1 MPPKERIA
9 YFYDGDVGNVYFGPN
24 HPMKPHRL
32 CMTHHLVLSYGL
44 YKKMEIYR
52 PHKAYPVELAQFHSA
67 DYVEF
72 LHRISPNTQH
82 LFADELARY
91 NLGEDCPVFEN
102 LFEFCQIYAGGTID
116 AARRL
121 NHQLC
126 DIAINWAGGL
136 HHAKKSAAS
145 GFCYINDLVLG
156 ILELLKVMTVSFH
169 KYGDMFFPGT
179 GDVKDIG
186 EREGK
191 YYAINV
197 PLKDGIDDASFT
209 RLFKTIIAKVVE
221 TYLPGVIVLQCGAD
235 SLAGD
240 RLGCFNLSIEGH
252 SECVKFVKKFNL
264 PLLVTGGGGYTKENV
279 ARCWTVETGV
289 LLDADLPNE
298 IPENEYIKYFAPDYT
313 LKIPNGNMENLN
325 SKSYLSTIKVQVL
338 ESLRCIQHAP
348 GVQMQEVPPDFY
360 IPEFNEDEQNPDERV
375 DRLWIVC
382 TDNYCLA
389 FVVTLNQ
396 IYWSCLDFY
405 DDGDYRNNVH
415 SKAHGKY
422 RRRSSLFLSP
432 CSVSRTWNNCFR
444 DYTVRNIND
453 RSQSLKCQCQRVDDT
468 GGMTS
473 ADANRTWFTESVS
486 QANQIL
492 GDLNGQKVTS
502 FENGSVMPSNVA
514 SDHSSYKTRGNYIED
529 EAWRLLQDSVA
540 YYCGSPVGTIAAKDP
555 SDSSSNVLNY
565 DQVFIRDFI
574 PSGMAFLLKGEYDI
588 VRNFILHTLQLQSW
602 EKTMDCHSPGQGLMP
617 ASFKV
622 RTVPL
627 DGDDSATEEVLDPD
641 FGEAAIGRVAPVD
654 SGALFYSA
662 LLSAREML
670 APEDGSAD
678 LIRAL
683 NNRLIAL
690 SFHTQ
695 EYYWVDKRKL
705 NEIYRYKQEEYS
717 YDAVNKF
724 NIYPDQISPWLVE
737 WMPDKGGYFIGNLQ
751 PAHMDFRFFS
761 LGNLWSIVSSLAT
774 THQSHAI
781 LDLIEAKWSDLVA
794 DMPFKICY
802 PALEGQEWR
811 IITGSDP
818 KNTPWSYHNGGSW
831 PTLLWQLAV
840 ACIKMNRPE
849 IAAKAIDIAERRLA
863 ADKWPE
869 YYDTKRAR
877 FIGKQ
882 ARLYQT
888 WSIAGFLVAKLLI
901 EKPDAARNIWN
912 DEDAEIVNALN
923 IMADSNPGRK
933 RGRKVLKK
941 TYIV

>member
-1 MPPKERIA
+1 MMMRTTEIVRHAI
-9 YFYDGDVGNVYFGPN
+9 FGAAP
-24 HPMKPHRL
+24 
-32 CMTHHLVLSYGL
+32 S
-44 YKKMEIYR
+44 
-52 PHKAYPVELAQFHSA
+52 HSFA
-67 DYVEF
+67 GF
-72 LHRISPNTQH
+72 FANT
-82 LFADELARY
+82 
-91 NLGEDCPVFEN
+91 P
-102 LFEFCQIYAGGTID
+102 
-116 AARRL
+116 
-121 NHQLC
+121 QL
-126 DIAINWAGGL
+126 D
-136 HHAKKSAAS
+136 
-145 GFCYINDLVLG
+145 
-156 ILELLKVMTVSFH
+156 
-169 KYGDMFFPGT
+169 
-179 GDVKDIG
+179 
-186 EREGK
+186 
-191 YYAINV
+191 
-197 PLKDGIDDASFT
+197 
-209 RLFKTIIAKVVE
+209 
-221 TYLPGVIVLQCGAD
+221 
-235 SLAGD
+235 
-240 RLGCFNLSIEGH
+240 
-252 SECVKFVKKFNL
+252 
-264 PLLVTGGGGYTKENV
+264 
-279 ARCWTVETGV
+279 
-289 LLDADLPNE
+289 
-298 IPENEYIKYFAPDYT
+298 
-313 LKIPNGNMENLN
+313 
-325 SKSYLSTIKVQVL
+325 
-338 ESLRCIQHAP
+338 
-348 GVQMQEVPPDFY
+348 
-360 IPEFNEDEQNPDERV
+360 
-375 DRLWIVC
+375 
-382 TDNYCLA
+382 
-389 FVVTLNQ
+389 
-396 IYWSCLDFY
+396 
-405 DDGDYRNNVH
+405 VH

-422 RRRSSLFLSP
+422 RRRSSLFVSR
-432 CSVSRTWNNCFR
+432 CSVSTMSNNCFR
-444 DYTVRNIND
+444 DYRVRNIND
-453 RSQSLKCQCQRVDDT
+453 QSRSLKCQCQRVDDAD
-468 GGMTS
+468 GMTS
-473 ADANRTWFTESVS
+473 GDANRTWFTESVS

-492 GDLNGQKVTS
+492 GDLNGQKVIS
-502 FENGSVMPSNVA
+502 FENGSVMPNNEASN
-514 SDHSSYKTRGNYIED
+514 HSSYKTRGNSIED
-529 EAWRLLQDSVA
+529 EAWRLLQDSVV

-555 SDSSSNVLNY
+555 SDSSSNCLNY

-654 SGALFYSA
+654 SGLWWIILLRAYGKCSGDLSVQERIDVQTGIKMILKLCLADGFDMFPTLLVTDGSCMIDRRMGIHGHPLEIQALFYSA

-761 LGNLWSIVSSLAT
+761 LGNLWSVVSSLAT

-849 IAAKAIDIAERRLA
+849 IAAKAIDVAERRLA

-882 ARLYQT
+882 AHLYQT

-923 IMADSNPGRK
+923 IMADSNPRRK